1 MTSFLQT
8 IYDSVA
14 ETLPDVKDDGV
25 ETALHLTEDGS
36 DPYAVAMDLQTEAP
50 VGKVRKY
57 KKGLNL
63 HVERRPEI
71 SGLEVRYLPPG
82 NMSEYYEQ
90 FKGMEGTQSASFAVF
105 WRTWRVEFGHLRFRP
120 VSSHSQCSSCLHH
133 KILLRELC
141 PYIHARQHQ
150 AALYHAHLMSQY
162 RDRQTY
168 WSLRGSSRLRVLNQ
182 ITVIQDG
189 MDQCKFMWPRTPL
202 VRAKDLSLMNRPKL
216 SIVGSIAHGFS
227 LLFAVSNM
235 DHPKDSSSMTE
246 IFAHMLTRLSAIGV
260 PLRDTVVHLVSDN
273 TSRETKNN
281 TTLRFLAGLVH
292 CRYMA

>member
-1 MTSFLQT
+1 
-8 IYDSVA
+8 
-14 ETLPDVKDDGV
+14 
-25 ETALHLTEDGS
+25 
-36 DPYAVAMDLQTEAP
+36 MDLQTEAP

>member
-57 KKGLNL
+57 KKGLKL

-150 AALYHAHLMSQY
+150 AALYHAHLMTDKRTGPCVGH
-162 RDRQTY
+162 RD
-168 WSLRGSSRLRVLNQ
+168 
-182 ITVIQDG
+182 
-189 MDQCKFMWPRTPL
+189 
-202 VRAKDLSLMNRPKL
+202 
-216 SIVGSIAHGFS
+216 
-227 LLFAVSNM
+227 
-235 DHPKDSSSMTE
+235 
-246 IFAHMLTRLSAIGV
+246 
-260 PLRDTVVHLVSDN
+260 
-273 TSRETKNN
+273 
-281 TTLRFLAGLVH
+281 
-292 CRYMA
+292 